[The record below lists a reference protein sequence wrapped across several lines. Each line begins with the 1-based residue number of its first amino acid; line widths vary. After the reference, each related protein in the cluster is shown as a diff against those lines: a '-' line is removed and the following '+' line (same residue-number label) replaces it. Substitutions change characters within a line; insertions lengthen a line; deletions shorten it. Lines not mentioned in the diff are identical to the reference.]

1 MFFKK
6 IKIHGGMRYMRR
18 KYTNKVCIMLIL
30 CVFSASIAVAK
41 TIEEYA
47 KDAVIRN
54 GFTPVQIMCNDT
66 QSFTIECKVQTESK
80 NVIVVCQKTLAPGND
95 DYVCSMMNW

>member
-18 KYTNKVCIMLIL
+18 KYTDKICIVLIL

-41 TIEEYA
+41 TIEEHA

-54 GFTPVQIMCNDT
+54 GCTPVQVTCNDT
-66 QSFTIECKVQTESK
+66 QSFTVECKVQTESK
-80 NVIVVCQKTLAPGND
+80 NVVVVCQKTLVPGND
-95 DYVCSMMNW
+95 IYDCSMMNW